1 MQLLYRAQ
9 VLLCLFVGSTAWR
22 VCNVKSM
29 GASGDGKTDDTAV
42 LRKALA
48 ACDEVVLSAPGRYL
62 TGPLN
67 LTSNQVLV
75 ISPNATLLATTNFT
89 AFPVIAPLPSY
100 GACGTRGGS
109 VDTYGVGHVRHPCRL
124 ES

>member
-1 MQLLYRAQ
+1 MQVPFL
-9 VLLCLFVGSTAWR
+9 LLCLFVGSTAWR

-29 GASGDGKTDDTAV
+29 GAKGDGETDDTAV

-48 ACDEVVLSAPGRYL
+48 DCDEVVLSAPGRYL
-62 TGPLN
+62 SGPLN

-75 ISPNATLLATTNFT
+75 ISRNATLLATTNFS

-100 GACGTRGGS
+100 GASSLLPGQSFRAS
-109 VDTYGVGHVRHPCRL
+109 HVRHPCRL